1 MFFRIFQDL
10 ISKCHRPTKIL
21 IPFPAHILNHGMS
34 SGQNRNNG
42 SNEIPCS
49 LHSGSGGDGTNI
61 PVNVDYDYCIF
72 MFQNKDMTLAP
83 ILLFSNQP
91 LTLNGSCVISSICI
105 LTSSAQACILAHPW
119 DCLAY
124 YLTQ

>member
-1 MFFRIFQDL
+1 MI
-10 ISKCHRPTKIL
+10 
-21 IPFPAHILNHGMS
+21 

-42 SNEIPCS
+42 SNEIPYS
-49 LHSGSGGDGTNI
+49 LHSGFVGDGTNI

-124 YLTQ
+124 YLTQYIERSRLVTFEHLLLPFSLAQMCLEFL